1 MQHSTGFAPEREKT
15 DESLRVEREK
25 ADHELVRRRAAIEE
39 RANAVVRDARDR
51 ADDVLEAARAVADEG
66 NPPSTPAREEALL
79 AERERAD
86 DALRSERETADEILD
101 AERHQQKSAREILL
115 RLEREDTDTQLLT
128 ERARTDEVVATRDD
142 FMAMASHDLRAMLA
156 GINATTAVL
165 ARGASANETGPASVH
180 AHVARIGR
188 FTARMHRLIGDLV
201 DVASIE
207 AGKLRIAPE
216 TQEPG
221 RLLKD
226 SIEAFQAP
234 AAASGMSL
242 VSEIV
247 PGVTLARFDHE
258 RILQVLANLVSNA
271 IKFSP
276 KGARILLRVQPSGD
290 EVLFSVS
297 DSGSGIP
304 EDKLEAVFQRFWQIG
319 RNDRRGLGLGLYI
332 SRCIVEAHGGKIW
345 AESNVGKGSSFHFTL
360 PTGATAVVRTTPSA
374 S

>member
-1 MQHSTGFAPEREKT
+1 MQQHTGFAPEREKT
-15 DESLRVEREK
+15 DESLRVERQK
-25 ADHELVRRRAAIEE
+25 ADHELVRRRANSEE
-39 RANAVVRDARDR
+39 RANAVVQDARDR

-66 NPPSTPAREEALL
+66 NTAITPAPEKALL

-86 DALRSERETADEILD
+86 DALRGERETADEILR
-101 AERHQQKSAREILL
+101 AERHQQRSAREVLL
-115 RLEREDTDTQLLT
+115 RLEREDTDTRLLT
-128 ERARTDEVVATRDD
+128 ERARTDEVVATRED
-142 FMAMASHDLRAMLA
+142 FMAMASHDLRALLA
-156 GINATTAVL
+156 GINATTGVL
-165 ARGASANETGPASVH
+165 ARGAPANDKGPASVH
-180 AHVARIGR
+180 DHVARIGR
-188 FTARMHRLIGDLV
+188 FTARMNRLIGDLV

-216 TQEPG
+216 MQEPG
-221 RLLKD
+221 RLVKD
-226 SIEAFQAP
+226 SIEAFQAS

-242 VSEIV
+242 AAEIL

-276 KGARILLRVQPSGD
+276 KGTRILLRVQPSGD
-290 EVLFSVS
+290 DVLFSVS

-332 SRCIVEAHGGKIW
+332 SRCIVEAHGGRIW
-345 AESNVGKGSSFHFTL
+345 AESSVGKGSSFHFTL
-360 PTGATAVVRTTPSA
+360 PTRKTAAGRTTPSA

>member
-1 MQHSTGFAPEREKT
+1 MQQNTGFAPERDKT

-25 ADHELVRRRAAIEE
+25 ADHELVRRRANIEE
-39 RANAVVRDARDR
+39 RANAVVQDARDR

-66 NPPSTPAREEALL
+66 NPATTPAREEALL

-86 DALRSERETADEILD
+86 DALRSERETADEILH
-101 AERHQQKSAREILL
+101 AERHQQRSAREVLL
-115 RLEREDTDTQLLT
+115 RLEREDTDTRLLT
-128 ERARTDEVVATRDD
+128 ERARTDEVVATRED
-142 FMAMASHDLRAMLA
+142 FMAMASHDLRALLA
-156 GINATTAVL
+156 GIDATTAVL
-165 ARGASANETGPASVH
+165 ARGAPADAGPASVH
-180 AHVARIGR
+180 AQVARIGR
-188 FTARMHRLIGDLV
+188 FTARMNRLIGDLV

-216 TQEPG
+216 IQEPV
-221 RLLKD
+221 RVVKD
-226 SIEAFQAP
+226 SIEAFQAS
-234 AAASGMSL
+234 ASASGMSL
-242 VSEIV
+242 VSEIL

-258 RILQVLANLVSNA
+258 RILQVLANLMSNA

-332 SRCIVEAHGGKIW
+332 SRCIVEAHGGRIW
-345 AESNVGKGSSFHFTL
+345 AESSVGKGSSFQFTL
-360 PTGATAVVRTTPSA
+360 PTRETAVVRTTPSA